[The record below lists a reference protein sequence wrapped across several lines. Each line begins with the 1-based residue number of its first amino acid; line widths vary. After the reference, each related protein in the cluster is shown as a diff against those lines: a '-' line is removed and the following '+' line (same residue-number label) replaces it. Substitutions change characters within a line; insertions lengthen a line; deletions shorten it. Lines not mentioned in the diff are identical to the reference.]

1 MDLIEALGTLVRVM
15 ELGSFSAV
23 ARERGAT
30 QSAVSRQITA
40 LEAELGVRLIQRSTR
55 HLALTEDGQETLA
68 HARDVLDAVAATRHA
83 AARRSGAVAGTV
95 RLATPVLVGHLIA
108 TRMPLLLARHPDL
121 SLELVMARADHD
133 MIAEGLDLWLR
144 LGEST
149 HATEVTRTLGR
160 IERLALA
167 SPDYLAARGHPAHP
181 SDLAAHDCLTQP
193 QPGPHRVWRFHGPAG
208 ASGDAAGDTVAVTV
222 GGRFTTDN
230 GETTLRAALAGV
242 GIVLTAEVVA
252 RADIAAGRLVP
263 VLPGWAPEPVP
274 VTLVYP
280 SRRNLPPRVRA
291 VIGFIARDILPRPEA
306 LAEAPG

>member
-40 LEAELGVRLIQRSTR
+40 LERELGVRLIQRSTR
-55 HLALTEDGQETLA
+55 HLALTEDGQETLT
-68 HARDVLDAVAATRHA
+68 HARDVLDAVAATRQA
-83 AARRSGAVAGTV
+83 AARRSGAVSGTV
-95 RLATPVLVGHLIA
+95 RLATPVLVGHLMA
-108 TRMPLLLARHPDL
+108 TRMPLLLARHPEL

-160 IERLALA
+160 IDRLALA
-167 SPDYLAARGHPAHP
+167 SPEYLAARGHPTHP
-181 SDLAAHDCLTQP
+181 SDLVGHDCLTQP
-193 QPGPHRVWRFHGPAG
+193 QPGPHRVWRFR
-208 ASGDAAGDTVAVTV
+208 DATGTVAVTV

-263 VLPGWAPEPVP
+263 VLPGWEPEPVP
-274 VTLVYP
+274 VTLIYP

-291 VIGFIARDILPRPEA
+291 VIDFIAQDILPQAEA
-306 LAEAPG
+306 LAEAPA

>member
-40 LEAELGVRLIQRSTR
+40 LEAELGVRLFQRSTR
-55 HLALTEDGQETLA
+55 HLALTEDGQETLT

-83 AARRSGAVAGTV
+83 AARRSGVVAGTV

-149 HATEVTRTLGR
+149 HASEVTRTLGR
-160 IERLALA
+160 IDRLALA
-167 SPDYLAARGHPAHP
+167 APDYLAARGHPAHP
-181 SDLAAHDCLTQP
+181 SELAAHDCLTQP
-193 QPGPHRVWRFHGPAG
+193 QPGPHRVWRFHG
-208 ASGDAAGDTVAVTV
+208 AAGTVAVTV

-263 VLPGWAPEPVP
+263 VLPGWEPEPVP
-274 VTLVYP
+274 VTLVYL

-306 LAEAPG
+306 LPDAPG